1 METIEIKNKY
11 KEIKSNLTTIKNKSY
26 NDIDVFLDRVNL
38 LKRNI
43 IKLTISVNEL
53 NDLLFSVSDNDKLII
68 YNLRKEYKSLI
79 DALNFTYLKYENSE
93 YKEGIIKVLQG
104 FRLAISNFAEIIDD
118 TIFFFEA
125 DNNKELADIFNK
137 IADA

>member
-26 NDIDVFLDRVNL
+26 NDIDEFLDRINL

-43 IKLTISVNEL
+43 NKLTISVNEL

-68 YNLRKEYKSLI
+68 YDLRKEYISLI
-79 DALNFTYLKYENSE
+79 DKLNITYLEYEGSE
-93 YKEGIIKVLQG
+93 YQKGIIKVLQD
-104 FRLAISNFAEIIDD
+104 FRLSISNFNEIIDD

-125 DNNKELADIFNK
+125 DNDKELSEIFNK
-137 IADA
+137 IANA